1 MIKEGKMVAWW
12 VILFALGVLTFIDT
26 FFGVGDTFRQVVA
39 ATFILASLGLLTR
52 ISRKT
57 REGEKEKLTDRIAHL
72 EQELMESRMAGT
84 RETRSKAPI
93 DSVTA

>member
-1 MIKEGKMVAWW
+1 MVAWW
-12 VILFALGVLTFIDT
+12 VILFTLGVLTFIDT

-57 REGEKEKLTDRIAHL
+57 REGEREKMADRIAHL
-72 EQELMESRMAGT
+72 EQELQQARMMGT
-84 RETRSKAPI
+84 TQIRETVPEA
-93 DSVTA
+93 TAVM